1 MRMDIFVK
9 DIRKNMIKPSDN
21 SGQDRVVY
29 SMTKIALI
37 SDTGLSSFI
46 PPKFSKMTPRLR
58 QICGCDI
65 CIIPKDM
72 HIDLDT
78 FRTNIVTH

>member
-1 MRMDIFVK
+1 
-9 DIRKNMIKPSDN
+9 MIKPSDN

-37 SDTGLSSFI
+37 SDTSLSSFI
-46 PPKFSKMTPRLR
+46 TPKVSKMTPRLR

-72 HIDLDT
+72 HIDLDR
-78 FRTNIVTH
+78 FRTNIVTHLQKK

>member
-37 SDTGLSSFI
+37 SDTHLSSFI

-58 QICGCDI
+58 QICRCDI
-65 CIIPKDM
+65 CIITKNM
-72 HIDLDT
+72 QIYLNT
-78 FRTNIVTH
+78 LITNIV